1 VSKDIQSVLVDV
13 WKRAESLTSQ
23 AGNAILFECMKVATS
38 IVPSDALYSMALE
51 SAAMFL
57 NSSNSNLKCAGI
69 EVLTRMIEDGD
80 AGKVAEYQYAIVTA
94 LRSSDVTLKGR
105 TLDLLFRMAGP
116 NNVDVVF
123 TEVLQFV
130 MDDAIDDESRRYASS
145 RLLEMA
151 ERFAP
156 SCSWFLDSVTEM
168 LKKAGAVAP
177 AAAQSSLVRV
187 LGEADRGLQER
198 MTVAYYELIESN
210 AMVSVPLAKV
220 ICWTLG
226 EYGVESGIS
235 FDTLVTTLGDV
246 LESRRMH
253 APELAVVCIM
263 SLSKINVR
271 SSRPLPIETTRLL
284 ESLQRSAGV
293 PLSVQQAAFELC
305 SIAQLD
311 LASKGVNMSVP
322 GPEGDPEDL
331 RGLEFLDDIASAAIA
346 GGAAPYLGREEREA
360 IGMQRVSATQA
371 QAAQTSHLR
380 FEAYQREVPS
390 GVPSGVSAVDDV
402 WAGVAGTTLE
412 PTAAVSPVEEL
423 FGGLQMNDGA
433 MRETAI
439 SRESGQPE
447 GIHVSRQRRWGPS
460 TGGAASRTQQP
471 ASTSGAAPAAASM
484 SATSAATL
492 SPRVVATPARAVD
505 PQQERLAASLFGGA
519 GAGAGWTTS
528 GGAGRGVRPPAPAS
542 AFDLLDMLGDS
553 GHPMAEHSEATQQP
567 QQDDLLDL
575 LGDVPAAD
583 GPAAPAT
590 GDPFSL
596 L

>member
-1 VSKDIQSVLVDV
+1 
-13 WKRAESLTSQ
+13 
-23 AGNAILFECMKVATS
+23 
-38 IVPSDALYSMALE
+38 
-51 SAAMFL
+51 
-57 NSSNSNLKCAGI
+57 
-69 EVLTRMIEDGD
+69 
-80 AGKVAEYQYAIVTA
+80 
-94 LRSSDVTLKGR
+94 
-105 TLDLLFRMAGP
+105 
-116 NNVDVVF
+116 
-123 TEVLQFV
+123 
-130 MDDAIDDESRRYASS
+130 
-145 RLLEMA
+145 
-151 ERFAP
+151 
-156 SCSWFLDSVTEM
+156 
-168 LKKAGAVAP
+168 
-177 AAAQSSLVRV
+177 
-187 LGEADRGLQER
+187 
-198 MTVAYYELIESN
+198 
-210 AMVSVPLAKV
+210 
-220 ICWTLG
+220 
-226 EYGVESGIS
+226 
-235 FDTLVTTLGDV
+235 
-246 LESRRMH
+246 
-253 APELAVVCIM
+253 
-263 SLSKINVR
+263 
-271 SSRPLPIETTRLL
+271 
-284 ESLQRSAGV
+284 
-293 PLSVQQAAFELC
+293 
-305 SIAQLD
+305 
-311 LASKGVNMSVP
+311 
-322 GPEGDPEDL
+322 
-331 RGLEFLDDIASAAIA
+331 
-346 GGAAPYLGREEREA
+346 
-360 IGMQRVSATQA
+360 
-371 QAAQTSHLR
+371 
-380 FEAYQREVPS
+380 VPS

-492 SPRVVATPARAVD
+492 SPRVVAKPARAVD